1 MKSIG
6 TLVVALV
13 TLSGAAVADPAANQ
27 AGGMKKLSQ
36 AECTNLWHKANPD
49 NAAGVTESQAA
60 PYVSNF
66 KAANPDG
73 DTTIDSKE
81 WVAACNAGLVK
92 SSASTGGSSG
102 SSGSAQ

>member
-13 TLSGAAVADPAANQ
+13 TLSGAAIAEPAANQ
-27 AGGMKKLSQ
+27 AGGMTKLSQ
-36 AECTNLWHKANPD
+36 AECTGLWHKANPN
-49 NAAGVTESQAA
+49 NAKGVTESQAA

-73 DTTIDSKE
+73 DTTIDAKE

-92 SSASTGGSSG
+92 SAASTGGSSG
-102 SSGSAQ
+102 ASGSQE